1 LLIRIKALPNN
12 RELDEYDLRRFQI
25 GERYDVQAQLASVL
39 IIGGYAEP
47 LSSSNFPGRET
58 AADSGALQKR

>member
-1 LLIRIKALPNN
+1 LLIRIKSLPSN
-12 RELDEYDLRRFQI
+12 RELEEYDLRRFQI

-47 LSSSNFPGRET
+47 LSGGSLPARES
-58 AADSGALQKR
+58 AADTGSRRKR

>member
-12 RELDEYDLRRFQI
+12 KELEEYDLRRFQI

-47 LSSSNFPGRET
+47 LTTSTLPGRES
-58 AADSGALQKR
+58 AADSGARQKR